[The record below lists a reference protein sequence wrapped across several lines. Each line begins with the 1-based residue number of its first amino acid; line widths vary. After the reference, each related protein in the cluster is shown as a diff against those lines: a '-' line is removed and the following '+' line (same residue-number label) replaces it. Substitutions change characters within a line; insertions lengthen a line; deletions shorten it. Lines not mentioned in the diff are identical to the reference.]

1 MHDGSVRAAGNQLA
15 NLRRTR
21 TAPLPQA
28 PTGSPMVRASESEG
42 EREGGRKRGK
52 KRERDADR
60 QTDRQE
66 AQRAGEA

>member
-28 PTGSPMVRASESEG
+28 PTGSPRVRASESEG

-52 KRERDADR
+52 KREREM
-60 QTDRQE
+60 QTDRQTGST
-66 AQRAGEA
+66 ACR